1 MKKDVFKKIIKVT
14 TVIILI
20 LSIVLVIIANMG
32 TEVRGRS
39 RTYVDAYKEFYL
51 YKVEISYDFMG
62 FPGMDT
68 WRDKIWFLPG
78 QKNKLLNKIKADVN
92 AELSQIAKENSDIIK
107 DFKISDDFKK
117 IHIYCYNDSTNSRRF
132 GLLAQMLTEK
142 IACRVEL
149 YFQILNGYGKT
160 SYDGDIL
167 NYVEESNNY
176 SAYNENVF

>member
-1 MKKDVFKKIIKVT
+1 MTKDVFKKIIKVT

-39 RTYVDAYKEFYL
+39 RTYVDDYKEFYL

-117 IHIYCYNDSTNSRRF
+117 IHIYCYIDSTNSSRF
-132 GLLAQMLTEK
+132 GSLKKMLTK
-142 IACRVEL
+142 NI
-149 YFQILNGYGKT
+149 T
-160 SYDGDIL
+160 SLQKKCLSGHI
-167 NYVEESNNY
+167 
-176 SAYNENVF
+176 